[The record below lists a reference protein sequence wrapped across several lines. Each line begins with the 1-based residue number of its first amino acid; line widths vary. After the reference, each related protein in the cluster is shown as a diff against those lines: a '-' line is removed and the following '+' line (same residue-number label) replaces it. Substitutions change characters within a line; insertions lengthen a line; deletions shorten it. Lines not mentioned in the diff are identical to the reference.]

1 VIRDDDDDDDDDRV
15 VAEHGMTNHKSN
27 ENTREEPGIT
37 DINTTIK
44 TVKTRGYNMGKTA

>member
-27 ENTREEPGIT
+27 ENTAEELGIT
-37 DINTTIK
+37 GFSAVINEQ
-44 TVKTRGYNMGKTA
+44 

>member
-1 VIRDDDDDDDDDRV
+1 VKTSEARV
-15 VAEHGMTNHKSN
+15 LTSVSGHGTTNHKSN